1 MLSAPINMKKR
12 LPAFGRGFTLVEL
25 LVTIAIIGIL
35 TSVGLG
41 TFTSAQRKSR
51 DARRKNDLA
60 AIAKALE
67 VYYNDHSRYPADDT
81 NQIKGCNTLADPT
94 ETACAWGAIFQHAD
108 TNPDTV
114 YLIAL
119 PDDPSSG
126 QDYYYNAFP
135 YGTITS
141 GAYQLYARL
150 ENTADP
156 AVPKDVDDNPQ
167 NYGISCG
174 ANNCNYGISSP
185 NTTPATG
192 HALTAE

>member
-1 MLSAPINMKKR
+1 MKKR
-12 LPAFGRGFTLVEL
+12 ACPERSRRGFTLIEL
-25 LVTIAIIGIL
+25 LVVIAIIGIL
-35 TSVGLG
+35 TSIGLG

-60 AIAKALE
+60 TIAKALE
-67 VYYNDHSRYPADDT
+67 VYYNDHYSTYPYPAA
-81 NQIKGCNTLADPT
+81 NAAGQIIGCTVDSAVEAVCN
-94 ETACAWGAIFQHAD
+94 WGSAFQHAD
-108 TNPDTV
+108 TTPDTV

-119 PDDPSSG
+119 PDDPSTG
-126 QDYYYNAFP
+126 QDYYYEALP
-135 YGTITS
+135 YGTIAT

-156 AVPKDVDDNPQ
+156 AVPKDVDGNPQ

-174 ANNCNYGISSP
+174 AGNCNYGISSA

-192 HALTAE
+192 RTLATE

>member
-35 TSVGLG
+35 SSIGLS

-108 TNPDTV
+108 TNPATV

-119 PDDPSSG
+119 PRDPSAG
-126 QDYYYNAFP
+126 QNYYYDAISANK
-135 YGTITS
+135 
-141 GAYQLYARL
+141 AYQLYSRL

-156 AVPKDVDDNPQ
+156 AVPKDGDTPQ
-167 NYGISCG
+167 VYSGTVC
-174 ANNCNYGISSP
+174 AADTACNYGISSP